1 METSQVTR
9 TALHDTMLRRRE
21 RWAEAE
27 DPVLRAL
34 DSESGVLGLPS
45 NTWDSWESCGSL
57 E

>member
-9 TALHDTMLRRRE
+9 TALHDTMPRRRE
-21 RWAEAE
+21 RWAEE
-27 DPVLRAL
+27 GPVLRAL
-34 DSESGVLGLPS
+34 DSESGVLELPS

>member
-9 TALHDTMLRRRE
+9 RALHDTMLRRRE
-21 RWAEAE
+21 RWVEE